1 VNLAFYLHFCYKCA
15 IINDITKGEFY
26 MKVLNMSEKR
36 FNELERFSL
45 PNNVFNTEGQM
56 FMLEDKKRWLKKMYL
71 LKRLY
76 KDRGTVFSNKLFT
89 VSELIDK
96 RDMIGIEE
104 LVLPEKLVAVNSEIV
119 GFTVPFVENI
129 NFQTVLDS
137 YEFTPEQ
144 KIKMFKEIGAI
155 LEKMREVRIYTSLND
170 FYLNDIHENNF
181 ILNRQT
187 GRINVVD
194 LDSCKINYNL
204 TFGARYLSSFAPIS
218 SVSKYK
224 PSSELISVGGEFTID
239 ENTEY
244 YCYMVMILNYMLGM
258 RITNFNIDEFYNY
271 LTYLHSIGVSY
282 ELLEM
287 FELIYVEKDNV
298 NPYEYI
304 DELASVVGKSHYN
317 VYKLTRKK

>member
-1 VNLAFYLHFCYKCA
+1 
-15 IINDITKGEFY
+15 
-26 MKVLNMSEKR
+26 MKVLNMSEKK
-36 FNELERFSL
+36 FNELERFRL
-45 PNNVFNTEGQM
+45 PNNVFNTEGEM
-56 FMLEDKKRWLKKMYL
+56 YLYEDKNRWLKKIYL
-71 LKRLY
+71 LKKLY
-76 KDRGTVFSNKLFT
+76 KQRGTIFSNKLFT

-96 RDMIGIEE
+96 RDIINIPE
-104 LVLPEKLVAVNSEIV
+104 LVLPEKLVSVNSEIV
-119 GFTVPFVENI
+119 GFTVPFIPNI

-137 YEFTPEQ
+137 YEFTPEE
-144 KIKMFKEIGAI
+144 KIKMFKEIGVI
-155 LEKMREVRIYTSLND
+155 LEKMKEIRTYTSLDD

-181 ILNRQT
+181 IFNTDT

-194 LDSCKINYNL
+194 MDSCKISHNL
-204 TFGARYLSSFAPIS
+204 TFGARYLSSLSLIGE
-218 SVSKYK
+218 VSKYK
-224 PSSELISVGGEFTID
+224 PMTDIISVGGEFTID

-244 YCYMVMILNYMLGM
+244 YCYMVMILNYILGM
-258 RITNFNIDEFYNY
+258 RITNFNIDEFFNY